1 MVLSNS
7 WQMLLKLLE
16 VLIGGVLLLVCVV
29 IVQANYSG
37 SAFVT
42 LKSQVTS
49 KIQLT
54 VFDAGRST

>member
-1 MVLSNS
+1 
-7 WQMLLKLLE
+7 MLLKLLE

-37 SAFVT
+37 SGFVT